1 MNYYYQEFFIENE
14 NTSSDDFFDDFED
27 EELNDKIYL
36 AVSLV
41 EKLRNTFHGCD
52 LLTSTHAVT
61 NMVNIL

>member
-1 MNYYYQEFFIENE
+1 MNYYYQDFYIDNE

-27 EELNDKIYL
+27 EELNDKIDKSIL
-36 AVSLV
+36 LI
-41 EKLRNTFHGCD
+41 EKFRNTFHGCD